1 MKKKVFKFVG
11 FTDPHHTMRN
21 PINRIDNLFDT
32 TLRKIDEINSIMK
45 EEEDVPSIALVAGDI
60 FDSPDISD
68 NVAGIIGKKYASLG
82 RVIAIAG
89 NHDLRG
95 NNLSTLPQTK
105 LGLLDKVGIIEV
117 LKPFEKKIIDAE
129 GVTIQITG
137 SSSDFGI
144 DEKQEAYIVEEKD
157 ADIAIH
163 LVHAMLLSNTPKF
176 GSYMPLKEIQNK
188 TKADITMSGHFHL
201 GFGPIFENGKL
212 FVNPGAL
219 VRKYNFVEEIHR
231 KPQVLII
238 NIYDDK
244 TFDYEMRILTSAE
257 DGSKVLDRQKI
268 EMKRFYDNKLKEYTQ
283 ALTIEQS
290 SAYNLDIDVVL
301 QEIAKQDNIE
311 DDVVKLALEGLSKA
325 RTLLNTEQ

>member
-21 PINRIDNLFDT
+21 PINRIDNLFET
-32 TLRKIDEINSIMK
+32 TLKKIDEINSIMK
-45 EEEDVPSIALVAGDI
+45 EEKDVESIALVAGDI

-68 NVAGIIGKKYASLG
+68 HVAGIIGKKYSSLG

-105 LGLLDKVGIIEV
+105 LGLLDKLGIIEV
-117 LKPFEKKIIDAE
+117 LKPFEKKIINAN

-144 DEKQEAYIVEEKD
+144 DEKQEAYILEEKE

-163 LVHAMLLSNTPKF
+163 LVHAMLLTNTPKF
-176 GSYMPLKEIQNK
+176 GSYMPLKDIKNK

-201 GFGPIFENGKL
+201 GFKPIFENGKL

-219 VRKYNFVEEIHR
+219 VRKYNFVEEIDR
-231 KPQVLII
+231 KPQVVII

-244 TFDYEMRILTSAE
+244 TFDYEMRVLTCAE
-257 DGSKVLDRQKI
+257 EGSKVLDRQKI

-283 ALTIEQS
+283 ALTIDQS
-290 SAYNLDIDVVL
+290 TSYNLDIDIVL
-301 QEIAKQDNIE
+301 QEIAKQDNVE
-311 DDVVKLALEGLSKA
+311 DDVIILALEGLSKA

>member
-1 MKKKVFKFVG
+1 MKRKVFRFVG

-21 PINRIDNLFDT
+21 PINRKDNLFET
-32 TLRKIDEINSIMK
+32 TLKKIDEINLIMK
-45 EEEDVPSIALVAGDI
+45 EEEIPSIALVAGDI

-68 NVAGIIGKKYASLG
+68 NVAGIIGKKYSSLG

-105 LGLLDKVGIIEV
+105 LGLLDKLGIIEI
-117 LKPFEKKIIDAE
+117 LKPFEKKIINAE
-129 GVTIQITG
+129 GVTVQVTG
-137 SSSDFGI
+137 ASSDFGI

-201 GFGPIFENGKL
+201 GFGPVFENGKL

-244 TFDYEMRILTSAE
+244 TFDYEMRVLTSAE
-257 DGSKVLDRQKI
+257 EGSKVLDREKI

-290 SAYNLDIDVVL
+290 SAYNLDIDVIL

-311 DDVVKLALEGLSKA
+311 DEVVKLALEGLSRA